1 MIGLSRL
8 TTVTASPPLYR
19 LARLALSRFY
29 SGCASAAA
37 QPQSDYYY
45 GAESER
51 LAAAAAMADSEGS
64 VPNRGVQWVFI
75 GSPGAKRH
83 VYAVR
88 LAKLLEVPHISMA
101 SLVRQDLSPR
111 SSLYKQVSA
120 FLLSLCFFVYLFL
133 KLFSVF
139 LLCGLVL

>member
-8 TTVTASPPLYR
+8 TTVAASPPLYR

-37 QPQSDYYY
+37 QLQADYYYY
-45 GAESER
+45 GADSESER
-51 LAAAAAMADSEGS
+51 PAAAGMADSEGS
-64 VPNRGVQWVFI
+64 APNRGVQWVFI

-101 SLVRQDLSPR
+101 SLVRQDLSPH
-111 SSLYKQVSA
+111 SSLYKQVSDSLL
-120 FLLSLCFFVYLFL
+120 LLSLYFLFF
-133 KLFSVF
+133 
-139 LLCGLVL
+139 

>member
-1 MIGLSRL
+1 MIGLCRL

-29 SGCASAAA
+29 SCCASAAA
-37 QPQSDYYY
+37 QPQADYYYYY

-51 LAAAAAMADSEGS
+51 LAAAAMADSEGS
-64 VPNRGVQWVFI
+64 APNRGVQWVFI

-111 SSLYKQVSA
+111 SSLYKQVSNS
-120 FLLSLCFFVYLFL
+120 LLSLCFLFIY
-133 KLFSVF
+133 F
-139 LLCGLVL
+139 